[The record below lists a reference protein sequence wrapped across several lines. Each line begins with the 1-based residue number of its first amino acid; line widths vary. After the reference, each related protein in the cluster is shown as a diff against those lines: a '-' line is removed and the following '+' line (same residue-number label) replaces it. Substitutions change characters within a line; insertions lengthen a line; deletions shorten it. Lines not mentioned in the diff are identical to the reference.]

1 MQVSMRYPMMA
12 DDRYLYTPSGDCEMQ
27 VRFLF
32 VENTPIIEK
41 RSESNHINGATTRDG
56 MVTIICWELTVVD
69 NKKISG
75 GLQYG
80 VLQVIP

>member
-41 RSESNHINGATTRDG
+41 RSE
-56 MVTIICWELTVVD
+56 
-69 NKKISG
+69 
-75 GLQYG
+75 
-80 VLQVIP
+80 VITSTAQPRAMGW